1 MSVTAVPST
10 GGFSEAVQRDN
21 SISALH
27 QTLACSNSNR
37 KTHGFGTFSHFGH
50 HVWNNLSLSLSLSLH
65 QDIPMAL
72 VFSHTSA
79 TTSGTISLSLSLSR
93 GGIAQW
99 LERRTRD

>member
-1 MSVTAVPST
+1 MSATAVPSA
-10 GGFSEAVQRDN
+10 GGFSEAVQRDI

-50 HVWNNLSLSLSLSLH
+50 HVWNNLSLSLSLSPPRH
-65 QDIPMAL
+65 PHGFGI
-72 VFSHTSA
+72 FSHF
-79 TTSGTISLSLSLSR
+79 GHHVWNNLSLSLSLSR